1 MTDSRYGFELPLLLA
16 GAFRATIDELHQ
28 RLAEQGH
35 PQARPI
41 HGFAL
46 QAIGTEGATVSELG
60 RRLAVTKQAAA
71 KTAASLERLGYV
83 VRKPHPT
90 DARAVQLHRSDRG
103 NEFLALSASIF
114 EELSV
119 GWAERLGQERLDALE
134 NDLELIAGATRLGDI
149 PGWIA

>member
-16 GAFRATIDELHQ
+16 GAFRATIDELHRQ
-28 RLAEQGH
+28 LAERGH

-71 KTAASLERLGYV
+71 KTATSLERLGYV
-83 VRKPHPT
+83 VRKAHPS
-90 DARAVQLHRSDRG
+90 DARAVQLQRSARG
-103 NEFLALSASIF
+103 DEFLALSASIF
-114 EELSV
+114 EELSA
-119 GWAERLGQERLDALE
+119 GWAERLGQERLEALE
-134 NDLELIAGATRLGDI
+134 NDLELIAGATRLGDM